1 MIRVLGVSVVF
12 LALTLVFPP
21 VSGASLEISDAWIRE
36 APPTASVLA
45 AYMVIHNA
53 GAASAEISLITS
65 PDFGHVEMHR
75 TVVENGVASMV
86 PIGKLEIPPG
96 EQITLKPG
104 GTHLMLIDPRRP
116 LHEGDTVTLTFQYTD
131 GQKGTFPIPVIRQTG
146 ELEHH
151 H

>member
-1 MIRVLGVSVVF
+1 MTRFIEIAFAFSALVLVVSS
-12 LALTLVFPP
+12 
-21 VSGASLEISDAWIRE
+21 VSAAPLEVSDAWIRE
-36 APPTASVLA
+36 APPAASVLA

>member
-1 MIRVLGVSVVF
+1 MIRVPGVSVVF

-53 GAASAEISLITS
+53 GTTPTEISRITS
-65 PDFGHVEMHR
+65 PDFGHIEMHR
-75 TVVENGVASMV
+75 TVVKNGVASMV
-86 PIGKLEIPPG
+86 PLGKLEIAPG
-96 EQITLKPG
+96 ERITLAPG
-104 GTHLMLIDPRRP
+104 GIHLMLIDPRHP
-116 LHEGDTVTLTFQYTD
+116 LHAGNTVTLTFQDAD
-131 GQKGTFPIPVIRQTG
+131 GRATTFPVAVMRQTG
-146 ELEHH
+146 EVEHH